1 MQEDNEING
10 EKNSACIKNKQYTIE
25 IHTSQRQINYSK
37 VVEKQNVLFSLFSR
51 YTVSPSCTLPVRE
64 AGLLE

>member
-10 EKNSACIKNKQYTIE
+10 EKNSACIKNKQQYTIE

-37 VVEKQNVLFSLFSR
+37 VVEKQNVLFS
-51 YTVSPSCTLPVRE
+51 V
-64 AGLLE
+64 

>member
-1 MQEDNEING
+1 MKLM
-10 EKNSACIKNKQYTIE
+10 EKNSACIKNIQQYTIE

-37 VVEKQNVLFSLFSR
+37 VVEKKTLFSR
-51 YTVSPSCTLPVRE
+51 YTVSPSCTLPVPE